1 MGFFSKIKSG
11 LKQGLAK
18 TVSILNTDV
27 RDLFKTEGRLVDD
40 AFCDELFEVLVKTDM
55 GVPAAQEAAD
65 QVKKDFRGRVV
76 ERDAIIEAVKGKL
89 KTLMAQ
95 DNAPLRFAESGPTV
109 WLVCGVNGC
118 GKTTSIA
125 KLGKLFSSQGKKVVL
140 GAADTFRAAAVDQLK
155 IWADRLGLDLV
166 VGPPRSDPASVA
178 HKAAARAIETGADL
192 CIIDTAGR
200 LQTNRNLM
208 SELEKIKRIVH
219 KMIPGAPHESIL
231 VLDATMGQ
239 NGLSQARAFTE
250 SAACSG
256 IFLTKLDGTARGGAV
271 AAIRKEVG
279 LPVRYVGMGES
290 ADDIVAFNPDEF
302 VDAMFEN
309 LD

>member
-125 KLGKLFSSQGKKVVL
+125 KLGKLFRRRERKSCWEPPTRS
-140 GAADTFRAAAVDQLK
+140 A
-155 IWADRLGLDLV
+155 
-166 VGPPRSDPASVA
+166 PPRSTSSKSGPTVWGSTWSSVPPEAIRRASPIRRPPEPSKPAPICVSS
-178 HKAAARAIETGADL
+178 T
-192 CIIDTAGR
+192 
-200 LQTNRNLM
+200 
-208 SELEKIKRIVH
+208 
-219 KMIPGAPHESIL
+219 PP
-231 VLDATMGQ
+231 
-239 NGLSQARAFTE
+239 
-250 SAACSG
+250 AACRRTG
-256 IFLTKLDGTARGGAV
+256 I
-271 AAIRKEVG
+271 
-279 LPVRYVGMGES
+279 
-290 ADDIVAFNPDEF
+290 
-302 VDAMFEN
+302 
-309 LD
+309 